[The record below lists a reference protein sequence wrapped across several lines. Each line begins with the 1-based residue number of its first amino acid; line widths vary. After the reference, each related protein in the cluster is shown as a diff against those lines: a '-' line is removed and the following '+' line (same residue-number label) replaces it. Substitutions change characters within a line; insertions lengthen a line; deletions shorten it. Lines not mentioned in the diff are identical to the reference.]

1 MSHPFQ
7 RILLVTEHTDFDSGA
22 ERLAFDIAHHC
33 GVGLRAVFP
42 VAHHVEYEIAS
53 PDLALRSAREFA
65 AKAEQLRTAA
75 REAGVTLDLVVRQS
89 EAPHEAI
96 LQEARAY
103 GADLL
108 IARRRGRRSFLS
120 HLLIGEMVGKVAMDA
135 PCSMLFVPRTA
146 RLWSHAILAVVD
158 PEARDVPVAAMA
170 TEVSQACQLPLAL
183 MTLGPGTAGKP
194 HEAILAE
201 AQVRQ
206 ADLIVL
212 GRYRNSTTQHVIGQT
227 EHSVLVVQ
235 SDASTF
241 S

>member
-7 RILLVTEHTDFDSGA
+7 RILLVTEHTEFDGGA
-22 ERLAFDIAHHC
+22 ERLAFDIARQC

-42 VAHHVEYEIAS
+42 VAHHVEYEIGS

-65 AKAEQLRTAA
+65 AKAEQLRVTA
-75 REAGVTLDLVVRQS
+75 RKAGVTLDLVVRQS

-96 LQEARAY
+96 LQEAREY

-120 HLLIGEMVGKVAMDA
+120 NLLIGEMVGKVAMGA

-158 PEARDVPVAAMA
+158 PEAGDAPVAAMA
-170 TEVSQACQLPLAL
+170 TEVSQACQLPLTL
-183 MTLGPGTAGKP
+183 MTLGKGVAGKP

-201 AQVRQ
+201 AQAQQ

-212 GRYRNSTTQHVIGQT
+212 GRYRSGTTQNVIGLT
-227 EHSVLVVQ
+227 DHSVLVVQ
-235 SDASTF
+235 GNASSF